1 MRLADLGESE
11 SEEPVL
17 TAVRRSERVGRPGR
31 ARDRRHKL
39 ILGDSGCRFEYRRMI
54 SVGSSDAVSGMNTE
68 IERRLTNIF
77 SADVLGYSRLMGL
90 DEAGTLALLKDYKG
104 VMTGLIAQH
113 RGRIVSTAG
122 DGVLAEFPSSVMAV
136 QSAVDIQRQL
146 AERNQK
152 LEPDR
157 QMWFR
162 IGINLGDVIVEHD
175 DIFGD
180 DVNIAA
186 RLQSMAEPGGILIS
200 GTVFDQVKNKLG
212 LSFNFLGPQRLKN
225 IDAEV
230 PVYSAQMFGAARP
243 NVDIEGGQKVAPPK
257 RQRNLIRSAIR
268 AGAIVAF
275 LGAINLFSWNGHLW
289 FQWPSLVV
297 LLIFIVRAT
306 QTNRQRAG
314 ETSSKR

>member
-1 MRLADLGESE
+1 MS
-11 SEEPVL
+11 
-17 TAVRRSERVGRPGR
+17 
-31 ARDRRHKL
+31 
-39 ILGDSGCRFEYRRMI
+39 
-54 SVGSSDAVSGMNTE
+54 TE
-68 IERRLTNIF
+68 IERRLTNIL
-77 SADVLGYSRLMGL
+77 SADVFGYSRLMGL
-90 DEAGTLALLKDYKG
+90 DEAGTLALLNDYKG
-104 VMTGLIAQH
+104 IMAELIAQH

-122 DGVLAEFPSSVMAV
+122 DGVLADFPSSVMAV
-136 QSAVDIQRQL
+136 QTAVDIQRQL

-162 IGINLGDVIVEHD
+162 IGINLGDVIVERD

-200 GTVFDQVKNKLG
+200 GTVFDQVKNKLS
-212 LSFNFLGPQRLKN
+212 LSFNFLGPRRLKN

-230 PVYSAQMFGAARP
+230 PVYSAVMSGPTRP
-243 NVDIEGGQKVAPPK
+243 PVDVRGGQTATP
-257 RQRNLIRSAIR
+257 RNTQQRLIVSAIR

-275 LGAINLFSWNGHLW
+275 LGAINLFSWHGRFW

-297 LLIFIVRAT
+297 LLIFIIRAT
-306 QTNRQRAG
+306 RIYRQQAD
-314 ETSSKR
+314 EESSKR

>member
-1 MRLADLGESE
+1 MMSA
-11 SEEPVL
+11 
-17 TAVRRSERVGRPGR
+17 
-31 ARDRRHKL
+31 
-39 ILGDSGCRFEYRRMI
+39 
-54 SVGSSDAVSGMNTE
+54 GSSEAVAGMSTE

-90 DEAGTLALLKDYKG
+90 DEAGTLALLNEYKG
-104 VMTGLIAQH
+104 IMTGLIAQH

-122 DGVLAEFPSSVMAV
+122 DGVLAEFASSVMAV
-136 QSAVDIQRQL
+136 QSAVEIQRQL

-162 IGINLGDVIVEHD
+162 IGINLGDVIVERD

-212 LSFNFLGPQRLKN
+212 LSFKSLGPQRLKN
-225 IDAEV
+225 IEAAV
-230 PVYSAQMFGAARP
+230 PAYSAVMSGDARP
-243 NVDIEGGQKVAPPK
+243 PFEIRGGDHQIAAPQK
-257 RQRNLIRSAIR
+257 RQQKLITSAIR
-268 AGAIVAF
+268 TGALVAF
-275 LGAINLFSWNGHLW
+275 FAAINLFSWHGHFW
-289 FQWPSLVV
+289 FQWPSLAV
-297 LLIFIVRAT
+297 LLVFIVRAT
-306 QTNRQRAG
+306 HIYQRADD
-314 ETSSKR
+314 

>member
-1 MRLADLGESE
+1 MS
-11 SEEPVL
+11 
-17 TAVRRSERVGRPGR
+17 
-31 ARDRRHKL
+31 
-39 ILGDSGCRFEYRRMI
+39 
-54 SVGSSDAVSGMNTE
+54 TE

-90 DEAGTLALLKDYKG
+90 DEAGTLALLNDYKG
-104 VMTGLIAQH
+104 IMTGLITRN

-136 QSAVDIQRQL
+136 QAAVDIQRQL

-162 IGINLGDVIVEHD
+162 IGINLGDVIVERD
-175 DIFGD
+175 DIFGG

-186 RLQSMAEPGGILIS
+186 RLQSMAEPGGILIP

-212 LSFNFLGPQRLKN
+212 LSFKSLGPQRLKN

-230 PVYSAQMFGAARP
+230 PVYSAVMYGGDRP
-243 NVDIEGGQKVAPPK
+243 PFDVKAGQTAPPQQ
-257 RQRNLIRSAIR
+257 RQPKLM
-268 AGAIVAF
+268 V
-275 LGAINLFSWNGHLW
+275 
-289 FQWPSLVV
+289 
-297 LLIFIVRAT
+297 
-306 QTNRQRAG
+306 
-314 ETSSKR
+314 

>member
-1 MRLADLGESE
+1 MSAG
-11 SEEPVL
+11 
-17 TAVRRSERVGRPGR
+17 
-31 ARDRRHKL
+31 
-39 ILGDSGCRFEYRRMI
+39 
-54 SVGSSDAVSGMNTE
+54 

-90 DEAGTLALLKDYKG
+90 DEAGTLAVLNDYKSI
-104 VMTGLIAQH
+104 MAGLIAEH

-136 QSAVDIQRQL
+136 QAAVDIQRQL

-212 LSFNFLGPQRLKN
+212 LSFHFLGPQRLKN

-230 PVYSAQMFGAARP
+230 PVYSAVMSAAGAARP
-243 NVDIEGGQKVAPPK
+243 PVHIKVGQSAAPQK
-257 RQRNLIRSAIR
+257 IQQKLIASAIR

-275 LGAINLFSWNGHLW
+275 LGAINLFSWSGHFW

-297 LLIFIVRAT
+297 LLIFIIRASRLY
-306 QTNRQRAG
+306 RQEADEELPDR
-314 ETSSKR
+314 

>member
-1 MRLADLGESE
+1 M
-11 SEEPVL
+11 PVL
-17 TAVRRSERVGRPGR
+17 DLDGTRNV
-31 ARDRRHKL
+31 
-39 ILGDSGCRFEYRRMI
+39 MI
-54 SVGSSDAVSGMNTE
+54 PAGSSKAASGMSTV

-77 SADVLGYSRLMGL
+77 SADVFGYSRLMGL
-90 DEAGTLALLKDYKG
+90 DEAATLALLNDYKG
-104 VMTGLIAQH
+104 IMSELIAQH

-122 DGVLAEFPSSVMAV
+122 DSVLAEFPSSVMAV

-162 IGINLGDVIVEHD
+162 IGINLGDVIVERD

-200 GTVFDQVKNKLG
+200 GTVFDQVKTKLS

-225 IDAEV
+225 IGAEV
-230 PVYSAQMFGAARP
+230 PAYSAVMDGAARP
-243 NVDIEGGQKVAPPK
+243 SFDTMGGQRATPQKS
-257 RQRNLIRSAIR
+257 QQTLIMSAIR
-268 AGAIVAF
+268 AGAIVTF
-275 LGAINLFSWNGHLW
+275 FGAINLFSWHGHLW
-289 FQWPSLVV
+289 FQWPSLIV

-306 QTNRQRAG
+306 RAYREHAG
-314 ETSSKR
+314 EESSKR

>member
-1 MRLADLGESE
+1 M
-11 SEEPVL
+11 PVL
-17 TAVRRSERVGRPGR
+17 DLDGTRNV
-31 ARDRRHKL
+31 
-39 ILGDSGCRFEYRRMI
+39 MI
-54 SVGSSDAVSGMNTE
+54 PAGSSKAASGMSTV

-77 SADVLGYSRLMGL
+77 SADVFGYSRLMGL
-90 DEAGTLALLKDYKG
+90 DEAATLALLNDYKG
-104 VMTGLIAQH
+104 IMTELIAQH

-122 DGVLAEFPSSVMAV
+122 DSVLAEFPSSVMAV

-162 IGINLGDVIVEHD
+162 IGINLGDVIVERD

-200 GTVFDQVKNKLG
+200 GTVFDQVKTKLS

-225 IDAEV
+225 IGAEV
-230 PVYSAQMFGAARP
+230 PAYSAVMDGAARP
-243 NVDIEGGQKVAPPK
+243 SFDTMAGQRATPQKS
-257 RQRNLIRSAIR
+257 QQTLIMSAIR

-275 LGAINLFSWNGHLW
+275 FGAINLFSWHGHLW
-289 FQWPSLVV
+289 FQWPSLIV

-306 QTNRQRAG
+306 RTYREQAG
-314 ETSSKR
+314 EESSKR

>member
-1 MRLADLGESE
+1 MS
-11 SEEPVL
+11 
-17 TAVRRSERVGRPGR
+17 
-31 ARDRRHKL
+31 
-39 ILGDSGCRFEYRRMI
+39 
-54 SVGSSDAVSGMNTE
+54 TE
-68 IERRLTNIF
+68 IERKLTNIF

-90 DEAGTLALLKDYKG
+90 DEAGTLALLNDYKRI
-104 VMTGLIAQH
+104 MTGLIAQH

-122 DGVLAEFPSSVMAV
+122 DSVLAEFASSVMAV
-136 QSAVDIQRQL
+136 QSAVEIQRQL

-162 IGINLGDVIVEHD
+162 IGINLGDVIVERD

-212 LSFNFLGPQRLKN
+212 LSFKSLGPQRLKN

-230 PVYSAQMFGAARP
+230 PVYSAVMFGGAGRP
-243 NVDIEGGQKVAPPK
+243 VENRAGPPVENRVDQRATPQK
-257 RQRNLIRSAIR
+257 RQQKLIVSAIR

-275 LGAINLFSWNGHLW
+275 FGAINLFSWRGHFW
-289 FQWPSLVV
+289 
-297 LLIFIVRAT
+297 
-306 QTNRQRAG
+306 
-314 ETSSKR
+314 

>member
-1 MRLADLGESE
+1 MISAAS
-11 SEEPVL
+11 SEE
-17 TAVRRSERVGRPGR
+17 A
-31 ARDRRHKL
+31 
-39 ILGDSGCRFEYRRMI
+39 
-54 SVGSSDAVSGMNTE
+54 SGMSAE

-90 DEAGTLALLKDYKG
+90 DEAGTLTLLNDYKG
-104 VMTGLIAQH
+104 IMTGLIAQH
-113 RGRIVSTAG
+113 RGRIVSMAG
-122 DGVLAEFPSSVMAV
+122 DGMLAEFASSVMAV
-136 QSAVDIQRQL
+136 QSAVEIQRQL

-162 IGINLGDVIVEHD
+162 IGINLGDVIVERD

-230 PVYSAQMFGAARP
+230 PAYSAVMH
-243 NVDIEGGQKVAPPK
+243 GGPKPPVENRGSQKAPPQK
-257 RQRNLIRSAIR
+257 RQHELIVSAIR
-268 AGAIVAF
+268 SGAIVAF
-275 LGAINLFSWNGHLW
+275 FGAINLFSWHGHFW

-306 QTNRQRAG
+306 RIYQQAD
-314 ETSSKR
+314 EESPKR

>member
-1 MRLADLGESE
+1 MA
-11 SEEPVL
+11 
-17 TAVRRSERVGRPGR
+17 
-31 ARDRRHKL
+31 
-39 ILGDSGCRFEYRRMI
+39 
-54 SVGSSDAVSGMNTE
+54 
-68 IERRLTNIF
+68 
-77 SADVLGYSRLMGL
+77 
-90 DEAGTLALLKDYKG
+90 
-104 VMTGLIAQH
+104 GLIAQH

-162 IGINLGDVIVEHD
+162 IGINLGDVIVERD

-225 IDAEV
+225 IDAAV
-230 PVYSAQMFGAARP
+230 PVYSAVMSGDARP
-243 NVDIEGGQKVAPPK
+243 PVDIRVGQRATPQKSSAEADRERDPRRRDRGLLRCDQPILLAWPLLVPVAIFGRVLDLHSPRDPYLSGGGGRGVVQTLSGCRPPNGFEPRMVAALGSDRGRESSVPG
-257 RQRNLIRSAIR
+257 ID
-268 AGAIVAF
+268 AGASILCANCRRPLPRMV
-275 LGAINLFSWNGHLW
+275 
-289 FQWPSLVV
+289 
-297 LLIFIVRAT
+297 T
-306 QTNRQRAG
+306 
-314 ETSSKR
+314 